1 MVMRKLGIAFF
12 WIFTMLWIPFAGYII
27 YITRQDKSMKKIL
40 GINSVVMNG
49 SEKTTVTKITSKG
62 VTLKGK
68 KSLTFP
74 LKDVEKQLQ
83 AGRWKGFDNE

>member
-1 MVMRKLGIAFF
+1 
-12 WIFTMLWIPFAGYII
+12 
-27 YITRQDKSMKKIL
+27 MKKIL

-83 AGRWKGFDNE
+83 AGRWKVFDNE